1 MTNELENSYAHYLRR
16 DKMIDLEEGIK
27 FFGILFLFGLVI
39 FIFVFLGLELKKDYD
54 PSPLN
59 MYKETITACLDDN
72 CRVAANN
79 FYKYLSSEV
88 NNYDR

>member
-72 CRVAANN
+72 CRVAVNS
-79 FYKYLSSEV
+79 FYKYLYSEV
-88 NNYDR
+88 NNNDR